1 MPEAR
6 HVENVATVVV
16 VEEEAAATVA
26 GVRRGWT
33 SKPIPLL
40 VVTESL

>member
-1 MPEAR
+1 MPEALL
-6 HVENVATVVV
+6 VENVATVV
-16 VEEEAAATVA
+16 EAATVA

>member
-6 HVENVATVVV
+6 HVENVATV
-16 VEEEAAATVA
+16 EEAAAAMVA

>member
-1 MPEAR
+1 MPEAQL
-6 HVENVATVVV
+6 VEIEATVEV
-16 VEEEAAATVA
+16 AATVA